1 MAVNKKDDKRF
12 QNLTV
17 DYRSLMR
24 LNVSERMN
32 MINSVE
38 GRSLVANIEPEQ
50 VAAAFPNYY
59 RKDTNAFG
67 KKLQGLMSSPDTF
80 TKPQSGDRS
89 GLSESNRS
97 ALGVGR
103 RRSDVGAQAQLSKE
117 QKETYDL
124 LQKGK
129 IDADD
134 PRVGFLKSISEAD
147 LKKFG
152 INAVTGE
159 DGKKSFAMEPTKASQ
174 MTDEELSA
182 RSASGKYAAKEGADE
197 KQRAIVREANR
208 LGISPSDLATVISY
222 ETGGKFSTSIP
233 GGKGGNHMGLIQ
245 FGEAE
250 RKQFGVHANQ
260 TFDEQMKS
268 AGDYLETRGLSK
280 WLANNP
286 NATEAERRTALYST
300 INAGKPD
307 SRYWGRTDNGGR
319 DTVASHTNKMFGE
332 NSGHVKNAQSFLA
345 GNVEARPPSREEA
358 ILEETRQRQA
368 GLAGALSAQQQLVTS
383 RVVERQGDVAAVR
396 TLPIK
401 QDLKSYL
408 DYASQKSGVFY
419 EVTSGGQSHD
429 HGRTGTHRHDVDN
442 PGTIGAADGK
452 MYVIEGGKKRYL
464 SINNE
469 ADQAQISEFTK
480 RFSSVAPSAGVGAG
494 YMGRGEARGQLFH
507 FGGGNEQGD
516 KTLAYEGPQWF
527 REAHK
532 AGTSIKP
539 EDAQADFQAYQEQ
552 KMEAAR
558 KKAEAQ
564 LTEAPTPQNRSLRSY
579 LDMKEQQA
587 SAPVEPEPIS
597 SMPDGG
603 DLQTDAESLSVYQMD
618 KNKLQRDDSIALDDG
633 GKPVFTMNSK
643 ESMKFDP
650 NTGRVEVDNGSKGL
664 RNDPK
669 QLGPVPEPTA
679 RDRHE
684 EKVVQTTGP
693 AAAAARA
700 EGPPPQSSSQST
712 YDLSSATMSMT
723 DNMFKSP
730 SFERAIA
737 RTRFH
742 NSGDAALGGHFDGKA
757 ANMV

>member
-38 GRSLVANIEPEQ
+38 GRSLIANIEPEQ

-59 RKDTNAFG
+59 RKDTNVFG
-67 KKLQGLMSSPDTF
+67 KKLQGLMSSPDSF
-80 TKPQSGDRS
+80 TKPRSGDRS

-117 QKETYDL
+117 QKETFDL

-134 PRVGFLKSISEAD
+134 PRVAFLKSISEAD

-152 INAVTGE
+152 INASTGE

-174 MTDEELSA
+174 MPDEELAASLKA
-182 RSASGKYAAKEGADE
+182 KSSVSGSPYLAEQRQRYIEELKSNPELTDKFMRAMRAEAAGAGTKPEKLADVMEATFNRAQMRGHSIDAELRSAFFGPINRNHPNFTKPLSDSERKANESALGDVAQGRNRIQLRTDQGMSTDPTAKRLYEKDPEKWGKLNFGDGNNYYFMDE
-197 KQRAIVREANR
+197 KGKKFYQQQEQARQEYDAAHSKTDGPATAEQ
-208 LGISPSDLATVISY
+208 LA
-222 ETGGKFSTSIP
+222 
-233 GGKGGNHMGLIQ
+233 
-245 FGEAE
+245 AE
-250 RKQFGVHANQ
+250 R
-260 TFDEQMKS
+260 
-268 AGDYLETRGLSK
+268 TRLS
-280 WLANNP
+280 
-286 NATEAERRTALYST
+286 TEE
-300 INAGKPD
+300 I
-307 SRYWGRTDNGGR
+307 
-319 DTVASHTNKMFGE
+319 
-332 NSGHVKNAQSFLA
+332 
-345 GNVEARPPSREEA
+345 
-358 ILEETRQRQA
+358 TRRQA
-368 GLAGALSAQQQLVTS
+368 GLAGALGAQRQTVSS
-383 RVVERQGDVAAVR
+383 RVVGGQQIGN
-396 TLPIK
+396 L
-401 QDLKSYL
+401 QL
-408 DYASQKSGVFY
+408 
-419 EVTSGGQSHD
+419 SGGALARGHDESLGKMNPELKARIAAAIADLPENMRNGVTIGSGYRDPNDPRIQQLYKAHKASGSTRPMADPHSSH
-429 HGRTGTHRHDVDN
+429 HGRNEGE
-442 PGTIGAADGK
+442 GGAADLEGLPK
-452 MYVIEGGKKRYL
+452 DRESVKLIEEAFRKHGLHAPVGGEGFSDNGMPHIQMMKGVTKTSRYY
-464 SINNE
+464 
-469 ADQAQISEFTK
+469 Q
-480 RFSSVAPSAGVGAG
+480 
-494 YMGRGEARGQLFH
+494 
-507 FGGGNEQGD
+507 
-516 KTLAYEGPQWF
+516 
-527 REAHK
+527 
-532 AGTSIKP
+532 P
-539 EDAQADFQAYQEQ
+539 E
-552 KMEAAR
+552 
-558 KKAEAQ
+558 
-564 LTEAPTPQNRSLRSY
+564 T
-579 LDMKEQQA
+579 EQQA
-587 SAPVEPEPIS
+587 EAPVEPRQEQQAVAPVEPEPVS

-603 DLQTDAESLSVYQMD
+603 DLQTDTESLSVYQMD

-650 NTGRVEVDNGSKGL
+650 NTGKVEVDNGSKGL
-664 RNDPK
+664 RNDPNK
-669 QLGPVPEPTA
+669 LGPAPEPTA

-700 EGPPPQSSSQST
+700 EGPPPQSSTQSS

>member
-1 MAVNKKDDKRF
+1 
-12 QNLTV
+12 
-17 DYRSLMR
+17 
-24 LNVSERMN
+24 
-32 MINSVE
+32 
-38 GRSLVANIEPEQ
+38 
-50 VAAAFPNYY
+50 
-59 RKDTNAFG
+59 
-67 KKLQGLMSSPDTF
+67 
-80 TKPQSGDRS
+80 
-89 GLSESNRS
+89 LSESNRS

-117 QKETYDL
+117 QKETFDL

-152 INAVTGE
+152 INAVTGD
-159 DGKKSFAMEPTKASQ
+159 DGKKSFAMDPTKASQ
-174 MTDEELSA
+174 MPDEDLAASLKAKSSVSGSPYLAEQRQRYIEELKSNPELTDKFMRAMRAEAGSRTDKLADVMEATFNRAQMRGHSIDAELKSGFFGPVNRNHPNFTKPLSESERKSNESALGDVSQGRNRIQLRTDQGMSSDPSARKLYEHDPEKYGKLNFGDGNNYYFMDKKGIQFYQQQEQARREYDAAHSKSDGPATPDQLAAERTRLSTEELS
-182 RSASGKYAAKEGADE
+182 R
-197 KQRAIVREANR
+197 
-208 LGISPSDLATVISY
+208 
-222 ETGGKFSTSIP
+222 
-233 GGKGGNHMGLIQ
+233 
-245 FGEAE
+245 
-250 RKQFGVHANQ
+250 
-260 TFDEQMKS
+260 
-268 AGDYLETRGLSK
+268 
-280 WLANNP
+280 
-286 NATEAERRTALYST
+286 
-300 INAGKPD
+300 
-307 SRYWGRTDNGGR
+307 
-319 DTVASHTNKMFGE
+319 
-332 NSGHVKNAQSFLA
+332 
-345 GNVEARPPSREEA
+345 
-358 ILEETRQRQA
+358 RQA
-368 GLAGALSAQQQLVTS
+368 GLAGALGAQQQLVSS
-383 RVVERQGDVAAVR
+383 RVVERQGDVASVR
-396 TLPIK
+396 TQPIK

-408 DYASQKSGVFY
+408 DYASHKSGVYY
-419 EVTSGGQSHD
+419 EVTSGGQSHGR
-429 HGRTGTHRHDVDN
+429 GRTGSHRHDVDN

-469 ADQAQISEFTK
+469 ADQAQISEFT
-480 RFSSVAPSAGVGAG
+480 RSFSSVAPSAGVGAG
-494 YMGRGEARGQLFH
+494 YMGSGKAKGQLFH

-516 KTLAYEGPQWF
+516 KTVAYEGPQWF

-552 KMEAAR
+552 KLEAAR
-558 KKAEAQ
+558 KKAESQQQA
-564 LTEAPTPQNRSLRSY
+564 EAPPAPRQG
-579 LDMKEQQA
+579 QQA
-587 SAPVEPEPIS
+587 AAPIEPEPIS

-650 NTGRVEVDNGSKGL
+650 NTGKVEVDNGSKGL
-664 RNDPK
+664 RNDPN
-669 QLGPVPEPTA
+669 QLGPAPEPTA
-679 RDRHE
+679 RERHE
-684 EKVVQTTGP
+684 EKIVQTTGP

-712 YDLSSATMSMT
+712 YDLSAATMSMT

-737 RTRFH
+737 RTRFQ